1 MSNAATRTSSWPSSL
16 RSRIAL
22 PRARSRSRVREGAR
36 ALGLEGTVE
45 PTVDSAKHVNGGC
58 RSLASDGKE
67 WECYIGETAVRQ
79 RIISEGLFGEY
90 APTPG
95 VG

>member
-1 MSNAATRTSSWPSSL
+1 MPTTTSLHAQRRGVQL
-16 RSRIAL
+16 R
-22 PRARSRSRVREGAR
+22 PCERARAEVSHWKGKVG
-36 ALGLEGTVE
+36 
-45 PTVDSAKHVNGGC
+45 PTVDSAQHVNGGC

-67 WECYIGETAVRQ
+67 WECYIVHPAVRQ
-79 RIISEGLFGEY
+79 RIIGEGLLGEY